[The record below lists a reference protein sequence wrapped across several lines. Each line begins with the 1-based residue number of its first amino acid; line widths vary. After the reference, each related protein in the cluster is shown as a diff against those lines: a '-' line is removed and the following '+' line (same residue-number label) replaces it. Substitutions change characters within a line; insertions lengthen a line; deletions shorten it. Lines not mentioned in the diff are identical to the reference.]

1 MDTIGAR
8 VPLRLAELMARDENR
23 NAAVAAA
30 RTLEELTEREN
41 APGRAGRSIP
51 QAPGLVIVVCP
62 PMPTVQGPQAG
73 SGARNLTPALTKG
86 GDNADV
92 SFIRALDS
100 SSPSCRD
107 LSWSS
112 NEMETAR
119 DRRHGILL

>member
-1 MDTIGAR
+1 MNTNPPLRAARYYEIRISRSEREGSPIFGQSLMDTIGAR

-62 PMPTVQGPQAG
+62 PMPTVQGPQA
-73 SGARNLTPALTKG
+73 P
-86 GDNADV
+86 
-92 SFIRALDS
+92 
-100 SSPSCRD
+100 
-107 LSWSS
+107 
-112 NEMETAR
+112 
-119 DRRHGILL
+119 